1 MNRDERIVVVGGGL
15 TGLRAAERL
24 RELKFEGE
32 ITILGDEKLPPY
44 HRPALSKQLLKGELR
59 SSDLTLP
66 AYEDLNARW
75 RFGTQVRQLIPN
87 KKTLVLP
94 GGEEMT
100 YDGLIIAT
108 GVEAGK
114 QAGVPYHDPRVL
126 VLRTMSDGLDLE
138 RVLGSTKG
146 RVAVIGGG
154 FTGCELAASL
164 RHLSREVTLIGR
176 GKNLLGNVLG
186 PEMGEW
192 LTGVHR
198 DHGVDLA
205 LGNSVEEWNPGPE
218 GIGLRLTDG
227 STLTVSCV
235 ILAAGTRPMTHWLRG
250 SGLPLDNGV
259 VCEATCHVVGAE
271 DVVAAGDVAQ
281 WPNLRFDNVPRRVE
295 HWLNAVEMGRASA
308 ESLLA
313 GRENAQPFSPMPR
326 FWTDQYSYR
335 IQAAG
340 MIKLGKD
347 IVKLGT
353 PDEGTGTVYGY
364 SLEGRMMA
372 VAGVDC
378 PSAMISWTESL
389 CRQNPEPR
397 REATEEKPAR
407 TPVAVGG
414 SLKKKAG
421 KHLAPPREKQ
431 FQNPERTANEIGF
444 VESPVEVS
452 GPIGVGAGRGV
463 PAGRPASVVDS
474 FSRMLPVAV
483 RPPGTGGPPQNGR
496 PPGNPP
502 LIGGRT
508 MPGAGPFGVPTSSSG
523 PLNRPSLPPAP
534 PSLPPGHPS
543 GPLPRPQFNTPAN
556 GFAGAPGGPYGDG
569 ASSSGVF
576 PPAGVSGRFP
586 SVSTSGQFPSVPNGH
601 ARNGNGPGGGRSGPN
616 GRLSNGAPVPG
627 LGTPPFGAPST
638 RPALGPATGQAPP
651 PPPRVPEFSAAEMT
665 DVGGGFLEP
674 LSART
679 NADVTG
685 EMPPL
690 DANGHVRSPEF
701 SDVPAHRGPSDSFG
715 SMPPVRGPQDSFRAM
730 PPVTRGPEESFSRM
744 PAVRGPEE
752 SFSRM
757 PAVRGPEESFGGM
770 PPVRRGAEGGRRSA
784 PGPQDSFSAMPP
796 VTRGPEESF
805 SRMPAVRGPE
815 ESVSGMPPA
824 RRNADGGRRS
834 ARGPQDSF
842 SAMPPVTRG
851 PEESVGGMPPVRV
864 NGGRRSASGSQD
876 SFSAL
881 PPVNRTPVARHGA
894 EESFSALPPARRVD
908 DSGRRSARG
917 PQDSFS
923 ALPPARHVDDSAGSR
938 SARGPQDS
946 FSALPPVNRTPT
958 ARHGAEESF
967 SALPPARRVD
977 DSGGR
982 RSRGSALPPATR
994 GPEESFSRMPAV
1006 RGPQDSYSSLPPARR
1021 VADELQTAVD
1031 GLPPARLGLA
1041 SDDGPATSIT
1051 GMAPV
1056 PGGSNGRRRAE
1067 DRLPDRRASH
1077 RADDLTPEFGRPPQ
1091 RREPDPDLSS
1101 LRLVPALSSMDDSME
1116 MPAVRMPKHGRPEDY
1131 GEDYGDDYG
1140 VPASRPGPE
1149 DSYDRMPAVAR
1160 PTGGRRRARA

>member
-75 RFGTQVRQLIPN
+75 RFGTQVRQLIPT

-114 QAGVPYHDPRVL
+114 QSGVPYHDPRVL

-164 RHLSREVTLIGR
+164 RHLSRDVTLIGR

-186 PEMGEW
+186 PELGEW

-205 LGNSVEEWNPGPE
+205 LGNSVEEWNPTAE
-218 GIGLRLTDG
+218 GIGLKLTDG
-227 STLTVSCV
+227 STLMVSCV

-259 VCEATCHVVGAE
+259 VCEATCHVVGAD

-295 HWLNAVEMGRASA
+295 HWLNAVEMGRACA

-313 GRENAQPFSPMPR
+313 GRENAQPFCPMPR

-364 SLEGRMMA
+364 SLEGRLMA

-378 PSAMISWTESL
+378 PSAMIAWSESL
-389 CRQNPEPR
+389 SRQNPEPR
-397 REATEEKPAR
+397 REEVE
-407 TPVAVGG
+407 TPTKLPITVGGG
-414 SLKKKAG
+414 SLKKRPG

-431 FQNPERTANEIGF
+431 FQRPERQEQEIGF
-444 VESPVEVS
+444 VEQPQPAEVS
-452 GPIGVGAGRGV
+452 GPIGVGAGQV
-463 PAGRPASVVDS
+463 PAARAQSVVDS

-483 RPPGTGGPPQNGR
+483 RPPYTGGPIPPAR
-496 PPGNPP
+496 PAGPP
-502 LIGGRT
+502 RMIGGRT
-508 MPGAGPFGVPTSSSG
+508 LPTTGVFPPVPTHSSG
-523 PLNRPSLPPAP
+523 PL
-534 PSLPPGHPS
+534 SLPPGHPS
-543 GPLPRPQFNTPAN
+543 GPLPVPPISAPPAN
-556 GFAGAPGGPYGDG
+556 GFAGGPRGPFGDG
-569 ASSSGVF
+569 AASSGVF
-576 PPAGVSGRFP
+576 PKAAASGTFP
-586 SVSTSGQFPSVPNGH
+586 SVSNGRPVNASGPAG
-601 ARNGNGPGGGRSGPN
+601 GPGGGRSGPN
-616 GRLSNGAPVPG
+616 GLPRGGATVPPMG
-627 LGTPPFGAPST
+627 AAPFGTPSHP
-638 RPALGPATGQAPP
+638 PALGPATGHTGTAP
-651 PPPRVPEFSAAEMT
+651 REPEFSAAEMT
-665 DVGGGFLEP
+665 DVRGPLPEP
-674 LSART
+674 LSGRLGPDAGL
-679 NADVTG
+679 AIDVTG
-685 EMPPL
+685 QMALL
-690 DANGHVRSPEF
+690 DANGHVRAPEF
-701 SDVPAHRGPSDSFG
+701 SDVPPRRGPSDSFG
-715 SMPPVRGPQDSFRAM
+715 GVPAIRRAA
-730 PPVTRGPEESFSRM
+730 EE
-744 PAVRGPEE
+744 
-752 SFSRM
+752 
-757 PAVRGPEESFGGM
+757 
-770 PPVRRGAEGGRRSA
+770 
-784 PGPQDSFSAMPP
+784 SFSAMPP
-796 VTRGPEESF
+796 
-805 SRMPAVRGPE
+805 
-815 ESVSGMPPA
+815 A
-824 RRNADGGRRS
+824 R
-834 ARGPQDSF
+834 
-842 SAMPPVTRG
+842 
-851 PEESVGGMPPVRV
+851 
-864 NGGRRSASGSQD
+864 
-876 SFSAL
+876 
-881 PPVNRTPVARHGA
+881 
-894 EESFSALPPARRVD
+894 
-908 DSGRRSARG
+908 RG

-923 ALPPARHVDDSAGSR
+923 ALPPAG
-938 SARGPQDS
+938 
-946 FSALPPVNRTPT
+946 
-958 ARHGAEESF
+958 
-967 SALPPARRVD
+967 
-977 DSGGR
+977 
-982 RSRGSALPPATR
+982 R

-1006 RGPQDSYSSLPPARR
+1006 RGPQDSFNAMPPVRRGADEPAAGASAGRRSARGPQDSFSALPPAGRGPEESFSRMPAVRGPQDSISAMPPVRRGGPEESVSRMPAVRGPQDSFNALPPARR
-1021 VADELQTAVD
+1021 GGHDSAAEESVSRMPAVRGPQD
-1031 GLPPARLGLA
+1031 SFNALPPARRSAHDSAEESVSRMPAVRGPQDSFSAMPPVRRGGAEESVSRMPAVRGPQDSFNAMPPVRRGAQDPAAGASAGRRSARGPQDSFSALPPAGRGPEESFSRMPAVRGPQDSFSALPPA
-1041 SDDGPATSIT
+1041 RRGSSDDGPETSIT
-1051 GMAPV
+1051 GMPPVRRSAGPQDSFSALPPVRRDSNDVAETSVTGMAPV
-1056 PGGSNGRRRAE
+1056 SRGGRRRAE
-1067 DRLPDRRASH
+1067 DSYSRLPVVDDSH
-1077 RADDLTPEFGRPPQ
+1077 RPAHRAEDLTPEFGRPPK
-1091 RREPDPDLSS
+1091 RRNVNPDLSGV
-1101 LRLVPALSSMDDSME
+1101 RMVPALSSMDDSIE

-1131 GEDYGDDYG
+1131 G
-1140 VPASRPGPE
+1140 VPSSRPGPE
-1149 DSYDRMPAVAR
+1149 DSYDHMPAVER